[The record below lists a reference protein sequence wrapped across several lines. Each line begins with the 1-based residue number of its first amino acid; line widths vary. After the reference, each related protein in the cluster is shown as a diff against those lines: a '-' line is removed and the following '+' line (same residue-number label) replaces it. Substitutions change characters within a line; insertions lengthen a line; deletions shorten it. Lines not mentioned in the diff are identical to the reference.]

1 MCEALME
8 IMKDDIDKKV
18 EEGRAEGEAKGRAEG
33 RAEGEAKGRTEGEAQ
48 GRIAES
54 VVIYRDEMNLDDSSI
69 ITKIRDKFGL
79 SQETAEAYVLAER

>member
-18 EEGRAEGEAKGRAEG
+18 EEG

>member
-18 EEGRAEGEAKGRAEG
+18 EEGRAEGEAKG

-54 VVIYRDEMNLDDSSI
+54 VVIYRDEMNLDDSTI
-69 ITKIRDKFGL
+69 ISRIRDKFGL
-79 SQETAEAYVLAER
+79 SQEIAEGYVLAER